1 MVGRTLPFERFADM
15 QNQHGEEIFEF
26 PTLATSKRGRHK
38 IMLKISSELERVWV
52 SDKGLVIHELLVRN
66 KWVVERE
73 YHVSDARVPDLFKS
87 QGCQFCQVEAP
98 TVQREWRFCPH
109 CGAAILRRGRGYR
122 TPIGS

>member
-1 MVGRTLPFERFADM
+1 M
-15 QNQHGEEIFEF
+15 QNRYGEEIFEF
-26 PTLATSKRGRHK
+26 PTLATSKRGRQK
-38 IMLKISSELERVWV
+38 IMLKLSSDMERVWV

-87 QGCQFCQVEAP
+87 QGCQFCQGEAQSIP
-98 TVQREWRFCPH
+98 REWRFCPH
-109 CGAAILRRGRGYR
+109 CGAAIRRRGSKRR